1 MMVDIGKKLEAA
13 GLLSDTKPSPP
24 EVAML
29 LATPAPVT
37 AATPVTPVVILP
49 AGPAGVRV
57 ADIIEK
63 TAQPFA
69 GCLGH
74 VIVVEQDSVV
84 CVQQPS
90 QASSLT
96 WFRVQNSH
104 FRIVGRAIGRYKI
117 PPDEIQ
123 RRIDAL
129 KPVKINLDNFDEP
142 AVAG

>member
-1 MMVDIGKKLEAA
+1 M
-13 GLLSDTKPSPP
+13 PPP
-24 EVAML
+24 EVA
-29 LATPAPVT
+29 TPTSLSERMKSSFVETVMQSPELIALIPKPT
-37 AATPVTPVVILP
+37 AL
-49 AGPAGVRV
+49 PAGVRV

-96 WFRVQNSH
+96 WFRVQNSN

-129 KPVKINLDNFDEP
+129 KPVKVNLDNFDEP